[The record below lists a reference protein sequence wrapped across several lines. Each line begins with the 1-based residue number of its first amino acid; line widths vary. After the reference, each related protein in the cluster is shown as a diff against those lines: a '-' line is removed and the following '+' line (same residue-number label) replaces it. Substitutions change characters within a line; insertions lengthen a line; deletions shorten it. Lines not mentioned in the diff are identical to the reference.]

1 MIEDKYTERDWKLFR
16 SKLPDWQSA
25 YMEKL
30 NQEYIEI
37 LSADAESSIKFW
49 QLEKRINQDKKKTGV
64 IAEMK
69 RSLLITNL
77 YYLIREA
84 AIGVNDLD
92 DFSDKLQEH
101 IKHMVGGI

>member
-16 SKLPDWQSA
+16 NKLPDWQSA

-77 YYLIREA
+77 YYLIREG
-84 AIGVNDLD
+84 AISVNDLD

>member
-16 SKLPDWQSA
+16 NKLPDWQSA

-77 YYLIREA
+77 YYLIREG
-84 AIGVNDLD
+84 AIGLNDLY

-101 IKHMVGGI
+101 IKHMVGGT